1 MRRIVGESLL
11 NEFDLLTLVA
21 EVERILN
28 DRPLVD
34 VSTDP
39 RDLTALTPNMLL
51 TGTLDSSLPPDVFMK
66 GDQYRKSWRKTQ
78 ALADIFWKR
87 WLAEYLPLLQPRK
100 KWFGTSPNLEP
111 GDLVLVGDD
120 NVKRGKW
127 PKAIVEECYP
137 DRNGL
142 VRRVRVR
149 TADAVLVRDIRKLY
163 LLEGHIDD

>member
-66 GDQYRKSWRKTQ
+66 GDQYRKSWRK
-78 ALADIFWKR
+78 
-87 WLAEYLPLLQPRK
+87 
-100 KWFGTSPNLEP
+100 
-111 GDLVLVGDD
+111 
-120 NVKRGKW
+120 
-127 PKAIVEECYP
+127 PK
-137 DRNGL
+137 
-142 VRRVRVR
+142 
-149 TADAVLVRDIRKLY
+149 
-163 LLEGHIDD
+163 H

>member
-1 MRRIVGESLL
+1 MGESLL

-39 RDLTALTPNMLL
+39 RDLTAFAPNMLL

-78 ALADIFWKR
+78 ALVDIFWKR

-100 KWFGTSPNLEP
+100 KWFGT
-111 GDLVLVGDD
+111 
-120 NVKRGKW
+120 
-127 PKAIVEECYP
+127 
-137 DRNGL
+137 
-142 VRRVRVR
+142 
-149 TADAVLVRDIRKLY
+149 
-163 LLEGHIDD
+163 